1 MRRALVPLVLLLG
14 IAAVSTASVMVRF
27 AQEGAP
33 SLVIA
38 AGRLALATV
47 VLAPFA
53 IIRHRAELR
62 SLSRR
67 DLSLGLVSGVLL
79 ALHFATWIV
88 SLEHTSVVSSVV
100 LVTTTPL
107 WVALLAPVFLR
118 ERITRKTWL
127 GIAVA
132 MIGGVVIGVSD
143 LGSWGGGSIDL
154 PGDRAVLGDFLALS
168 GAWMMA
174 GYLLVGR
181 NLRSKLHLIPYIFL
195 VYGMAAVVLVVTTI
209 LAGYNP
215 FAIAPASWLWIL
227 LLALVPQLLGHSSFN
242 WALRYLPAAFV
253 AIVLL
258 GEPVGS
264 AILAYVVLGEL
275 PGPLTLLGAV
285 LVLAG
290 IAIASRSAG
299 REALETPT
307 MENEGNP

>member
-1 MRRALVPLVLLLG
+1 
-14 IAAVSTASVMVRF
+14 
-27 AQEGAP
+27 
-33 SLVIA
+33 
-38 AGRLALATV
+38 
-47 VLAPFA
+47 
-53 IIRHRAELR
+53 
-62 SLSRR
+62 
-67 DLSLGLVSGVLL
+67 
-79 ALHFATWIV
+79 
-88 SLEHTSVVSSVV
+88 
-100 LVTTTPL
+100 
-107 WVALLAPVFLR
+107 
-118 ERITRKTWL
+118 
-127 GIAVA
+127 
-132 MIGGVVIGVSD
+132 
-143 LGSWGGGSIDL
+143 
-154 PGDRAVLGDFLALS
+154 
-168 GAWMMA
+168 MMA

-181 NLRSKLHLIPYIFL
+181 NLRSKLHLIRYIFL